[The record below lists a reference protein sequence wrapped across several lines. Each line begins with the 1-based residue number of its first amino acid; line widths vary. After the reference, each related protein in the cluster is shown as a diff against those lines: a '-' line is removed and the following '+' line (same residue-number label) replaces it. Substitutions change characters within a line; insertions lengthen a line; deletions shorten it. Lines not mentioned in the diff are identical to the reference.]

1 MRNISTQSH
10 DYYTVPEA
18 AAVLGVNP
26 STIWRWI
33 KAKKLSAY
41 RVGERAIRIKK
52 ADLQM
57 VVRPV
62 REEAMIDKPQV
73 EFTAPTAEELAR
85 RQALAAQ
92 IRQKRQERVIAPVRS
107 WELVQQARAEEHPAY
122 GPDR

>member
-1 MRNISTQSH
+1 MSTGGR

-33 KAKKLSAY
+33 KARKLSAY

-52 ADLQM
+52 ADLQK

-62 REEAMIDKPQV
+62 REEAMSGKPQV
-73 EFTAPTAEELAR
+73 AFTSPTTEELAR

-92 IRQKRQERVIAPVRS
+92 IRKKRQERAIAPVRS
-107 WELVQQARAEEHPAY
+107 WELVQQARAEECSAY